1 MHRSM
6 GIRLRIAIV
15 VAVVSTLA
23 VASVGVATTW
33 MVERSAE
40 AEIRRLSE
48 ESLATGEIVGS
59 LLIEGA
65 GSEPANRILT
75 SSTGFIPV
83 PGNAAS
89 TSLDGES
96 FIVVAGDTAFG
107 GVSAPITG
115 LGAPQFATAFT
126 PSGGLD
132 QAVAALTK
140 AFWIGGPVLILLL
153 AGASWFLAGR
163 ALQPVAA
170 IVEKTRRISTSSP
183 HERVPIPPGRNE
195 LTELASTM
203 NQMLDRIEA
212 GSDRQRQFISDAS
225 HELRTP
231 LTALMGDVEI
241 ALTHPAEVPWHET
254 AERVLQQGERLDLLV
269 ENLLEA
275 ATQAEEPGMQAAPAE
290 SVNLHSLA
298 RTEIALLQGSLNAA
312 VSVTLSPPEGHHLV
326 AGDPAS
332 LSSAIRNLLSNA
344 NRHARSLISVAV
356 SLDERAQVVLTV
368 DDDGPGVKP
377 QHRQVIFERFSRLD
391 EARAV
396 DGGGSGLGLAI
407 VRSIADRHAGRS
419 WVEESPSGGAR
430 FVLALP
436 GADAPV

>member
-1 MHRSM
+1 M
-6 GIRLRIAIV
+6 GIRLRIAIA
-15 VAVVSTLA
+15 VAVVSTIA
-23 VASVGVATTW
+23 VAFVGVATTW

-40 AEIRRLSE
+40 AELRRLSE
-48 ESLATGEIVGS
+48 DSIVAGEIAGS
-59 LLIEGA
+59 LIVEVT

-75 SSTGFIPV
+75 PGSTFLPV
-83 PGNAAS
+83 PGNAAP
-89 TSLDGES
+89 TFLDGES

-115 LGAPQFATAFT
+115 PGAAQFATAFT

-140 AFWIGGPVLILLL
+140 AFWIGGPVLVLLL

-170 IVEKTRRISTSSP
+170 IVERTRRISTSSP

-195 LTELASTM
+195 LSELASTM
-203 NQMLDRIEA
+203 NQMLDRIET
-212 GSDRQRQFISDAS
+212 GTDRQRQFISDAS

-241 ALTHPAEVPWHET
+241 ALTHPAEVPWPET
-254 AERVLQQGERLDLLV
+254 AERVLQQGERLESLV
-269 ENLLEA
+269 ANLLEA
-275 ATQAEEPGMQAAPAE
+275 ATQAEEPGMQVAPAE

-298 RTEIALLQGSLNAA
+298 QSEIELLQGSLNPE
-312 VSVTLSPPEGHHLV
+312 VSITLSAFDGHHLV
-326 AGDPAS
+326 SGDPTS

-344 NRHARSLISVAV
+344 NRHARSSINVAV
-356 SLDERAQVVLTV
+356 NLDECAQVVLIV

-377 QHRQVIFERFSRLD
+377 QHRKVIYERFSRLD
-391 EARAV
+391 EARVV
-396 DGGGSGLGLAI
+396 DSGGSGLGLAI
-407 VRSIADRHAGRS
+407 VRSIADRHSGRS
-419 WVEESPSGGAR
+419 WVEENPGGGAR
-430 FVLALP
+430 FVLAFP
-436 GADAPV
+436 GADV